1 MLAGIV
7 ISPAG
12 DPRWRTPWR
21 TAAHGEDLQR
31 SSLQRT
37 ESCGRHSILQHGKSA
52 RSPSHEEGEA
62 VTRYDEL
69 TSAPIPCPP
78 VPLGGRETGNAVE
91 SGEKSC
97 VIN

>member
-1 MLAGIV
+1 MLAGFV

-12 DPRWRTPWR
+12 DPRWSTSRR
-21 TAAHGEDLQR
+21 AGAHGEDLQW
-31 SSLQRT
+31 SSLCRT
-37 ESCGRHSILQHGKSA
+37 ESCGRDSTLEHGKSA
-52 RSPSHEEGEA
+52 RNPSHEEGEA

-78 VPLGGRETGNAVE
+78 VPLGGRESGNSVE
-91 SGEKSC
+91 PGETSC